1 VRAFDTIEIWG
12 RSSDKATHV
21 VGELHAAG
29 LTAACVAVDLDRSV
43 AEADVISAV
52 TGATDPLIK
61 GALLR
66 AGAHVDLIG
75 GFTPS
80 MREADDDVIRRAS
93 IYVDSRT
100 DGVLA
105 GDLSQPLDDGLISMD
120 DIVGDLVQLIDG
132 TSVGRIGDTQIT
144 LFKSAGIA
152 LEDVA
157 AARLVFAD
165 DRPQTTG

>member
-1 VRAFDTIEIWG
+1 MA
-12 RSSDKATHV
+12 AT
-21 VGELHAAG
+21 
-29 LTAACVAVDLDRSV
+29 VAEDLDRSV
-43 AEADVISAV
+43 AAADVISAV
-52 TGATDPLIK
+52 TGATEPLIR
-61 GALLR
+61 GTLLR
-66 AGAHVDLIG
+66 AGTHVDLIG

-105 GDLSQPLDDGLISMD
+105 GDLAQPLDDGLITME

-132 TSVGRIGDTQIT
+132 SSAGRIGETQIT
-144 LFKSAGIA
+144 MFKSAGIA

-157 AARLVFAD
+157 AARLVFEN